1 MCWNP
6 KGAEEMNIHNKCM
19 KYIGIVVIVLTVLI
33 LCVYS
38 AISHAEIQK
47 EMERKLQVALSYID
61 EEKYQEAKDL
71 LSEI

>member
-1 MCWNP
+1 
-6 KGAEEMNIHNKCM
+6 MNIHNKCM

>member
-1 MCWNP
+1 
-6 KGAEEMNIHNKCM
+6 MNIHNKCM

-33 LCVYS
+33 LCVYR